1 MKLQILKDGQ
11 DKIENYSHAVA
22 SNNQVDIS
30 HIVNNECEH
39 ILATDVL
46 DCFTPDG
53 IPELLQALVSKLRM
67 GGEISIGGTD
77 MRLLSK
83 SIINGSITQEEGS
96 AIISSLYSVSS
107 MQVVPEA
114 LERLGLT
121 IVDTHMNGIHF
132 EVKARRA

>member
-1 MKLQILKDGQ
+1 MKLQILKEGQ

-22 SNNQVDIS
+22 SNNKVDIS

-67 GGEISIGGTD
+67 GGEMSVGGTD
-77 MRLLSK
+77 MRLLCK
-83 SIINGSITQEEGS
+83 SIINGSITPTEGS
-96 AIISSLYSVSS
+96 AIISDLYSSS
-107 MQVVPEA
+107 SLQVIQET
-114 LERLGLT
+114 LEKLGLT
-121 IVDTHMNGIHF
+121 VVDTHMNGIHF
-132 EVKARRA
+132 EVKVRRV

>member
-1 MKLQILKDGQ
+1 M
-11 DKIENYSHAVA
+11 
-22 SNNQVDIS
+22 
-30 HIVNNECEH
+30 
-39 ILATDVL
+39 L

-67 GGEISIGGTD
+67 GGEISVGGTD
-77 MRLLSK
+77 IRLLSK

-107 MQVVPEA
+107 LQIVPEA
-114 LERLGLT
+114 LEHLGLT